1 MRYLKER
8 QLAKETLKTKLGFS
22 PKLEDIIPLE
32 SSHNDGVCTY
42 VLFYVKGQENI
53 QYGAARESLHSLVI
67 SKVNCYTKG
76 IDNDIYVD

>member
-8 QLAKETLKTKLGFS
+8 QLAKETLKTKLGFA

-32 SSHNDGVCTY
+32 SSHNNGVCTY

-53 QYGAARESLHSLVI
+53 QYRAAKKYVVI
-67 SKVNCYTKG
+67 EKVNEYVKG
-76 IDNDIYVD
+76 TINEIYIY